1 MFKKGAIIFGRFGEL
16 GSAGAKSEDDR
27 LYGIEHAEV
36 GEVVAVELMSIASS
50 LELARKAKDIGGRGF
65 CLPYPGVAKDDTC
78 GFPVGTVTL
87 DADPVF
93 AGLNLVGLGLEG
105 GGKYEDLC

>member
-1 MFKKGAIIFGRFGEL
+1 LFEKGATLGRFGEL

-36 GEVVAVELMSIASS
+36 EEVVAVELMSIASS

-65 CLPYPGVAKDDTC
+65 CLPYPGVAKDETC
-78 GFPVGTVTL
+78 GLPVGTT
-87 DADPVF
+87 
-93 AGLNLVGLGLEG
+93 G
-105 GGKYEDLC
+105 YTSMR

>member
-1 MFKKGAIIFGRFGEL
+1 
-16 GSAGAKSEDDR
+16 

-65 CLPYPGVAKDDTC
+65 CLPYPGVAKGRDETC
-78 GFPVGTVTL
+78 GLPVGTTS
-87 DADPVF
+87 
-93 AGLNLVGLGLEG
+93 
-105 GGKYEDLC
+105 YTSMR

>member
-1 MFKKGAIIFGRFGEL
+1 LFEKGAILGRFGEF

-50 LELARKAKDIGGRGF
+50 LELARNAEDIGGRGF
-65 CLPYPGVAKDDTC
+65 CLPYPGVAKDETC
-78 GFPVGTVTL
+78 GLPVGTT
-87 DADPVF
+87 
-93 AGLNLVGLGLEG
+93 G
-105 GGKYEDLC
+105 YTSMR